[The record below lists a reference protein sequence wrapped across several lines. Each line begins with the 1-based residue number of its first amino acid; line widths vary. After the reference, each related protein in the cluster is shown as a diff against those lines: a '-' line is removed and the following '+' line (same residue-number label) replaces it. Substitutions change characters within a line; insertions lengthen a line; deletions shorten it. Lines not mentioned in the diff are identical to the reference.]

1 MEFLTKLKT
10 GQWDAATSCLGDLFV
25 AWLGEPDV
33 GKEYC
38 TYMAGL
44 EEAIALY
51 NKRHADN
58 ERFRS
63 LMEDC
68 VDEKTNWLF
77 LPSFLQ
83 LPLYRISQYR
93 DWLSRMRKLCPTAH
107 ADHALLG
114 CVHTNA
120 VHFKRANI

>member
-1 MEFLTKLKT
+1 
-10 GQWDAATSCLGDLFV
+10 
-25 AWLGEPDV
+25 
-33 GKEYC
+33 
-38 TYMAGL
+38 MAGL

-51 NKRHADN
+51 NKRHSDN
-58 ERFRS
+58 ERFRT

-83 LPLYRISQYR
+83 LPVYRISQYR
-93 DWLSRMRKLCPTAH
+93 DWLVRMRKLCPTTH

-114 CVHTNA
+114 AASAAAESLLGVICIS
-120 VHFKRANI
+120 FS